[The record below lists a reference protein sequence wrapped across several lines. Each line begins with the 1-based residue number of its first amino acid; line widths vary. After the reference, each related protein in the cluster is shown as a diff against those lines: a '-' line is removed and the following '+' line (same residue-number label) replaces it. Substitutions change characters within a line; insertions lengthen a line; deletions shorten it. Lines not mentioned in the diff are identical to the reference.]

1 MWLATK
7 EQSRLAFEK
16 LKRGSPEELLV
27 EHMQGRRSFAQAFQ
41 MLASYAGLHCLV
53 ATGYVKGYGYRP
65 GAQFPANEKKQSW
78 NLVMINGI
86 WRQVDCLRAAKCVWC
101 PVSFD
106 HCRSSMFIY
115 QFIIKNH
122 CDHIRIYS

>member
-16 LKRGSPEELLV
+16 VKRGSPEELL
-27 EHMQGRRSFAQAFQ
+27 EGLAQGRRTFAQAFQ
-41 MLASYAGLHCLV
+41 MLTSYAGLHCLV
-53 ATGYVKGYGYRP
+53 VTGYTKGYNYRP
-65 GAQFPANEKKQSW
+65 GAPFPDPQWRHSW
-78 NLVMINGI
+78 NLVLINGI

-106 HCRSSMFIY
+106 VHRSMFLIV
-115 QFIIKNH
+115 NH
-122 CDHIRIYS
+122 